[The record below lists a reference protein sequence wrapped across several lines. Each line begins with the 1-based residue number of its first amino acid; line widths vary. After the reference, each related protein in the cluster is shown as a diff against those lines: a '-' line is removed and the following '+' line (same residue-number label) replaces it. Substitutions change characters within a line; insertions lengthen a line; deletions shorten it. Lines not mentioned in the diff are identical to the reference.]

1 MNLAAARGLQTAEGN
16 PGRFFPEYLEE
27 HGLLDTRFGYG
38 ADTGFRWM
46 QDRYWIGS
54 RACPGGTCYAIG
66 VVGSYLEI
74 KPVLEAYGPE
84 AVQTYFPLPEK
95 YDPQRAYAADQTG
108 ELLLVFSP
116 AGLSP

>member
-1 MNLAAARGLQTAEGN
+1 
-16 PGRFFPEYLEE
+16 
-27 HGLLDTRFGYG
+27 
-38 ADTGFRWM
+38 
-46 QDRYWIGS
+46 
-54 RACPGGTCYAIG
+54 
-66 VVGSYLEI
+66 VGSYLEI